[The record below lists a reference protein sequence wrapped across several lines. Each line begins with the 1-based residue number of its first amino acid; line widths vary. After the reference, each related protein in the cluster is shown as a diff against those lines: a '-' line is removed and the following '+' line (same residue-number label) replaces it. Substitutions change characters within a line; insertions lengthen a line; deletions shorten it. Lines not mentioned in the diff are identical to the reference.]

1 MRSLTRT
8 IRTKGETKMNRMKRQ
23 LQEKGRQHGTD
34 GVRRI
39 AEPEQQGHAAGVAQ
53 VRVKEA
59 AITIAKRLELAFAK
73 AGQDEDLLWVLEGLI
88 EREGR
93 FSSLCGSTKEVSLG
107 NLGTLSWDGLPCDI
121 LSDGSVFVSDLRLRP
136 GKFHYREASPD
147 ERAEALG
154 RKLMNDGPRWG
165 DAGKDSR
172 AFLRAAMRGERVSL
186 EYPDGH
192 WRLVED

>member
-1 MRSLTRT
+1 
-8 IRTKGETKMNRMKRQ
+8 MNRMNRQ

-59 AITIAKRLELAFAK
+59 AITIARRLELAFAK

-107 NLGTLSWDGLPCDI
+107 NLGTLSWDGLHCDI
-121 LSDGSVFVSDLRLRP
+121 LSDGSVLVSDLRP
-136 GKFHYREASPD
+136 GKVPFREASPD

-154 RKLMNDGPRWG
+154 RVLRNDGPRWG
-165 DAGKDSR
+165 NAGRTSR
-172 AFLRAAMRGERVSL
+172 AFLRAVMRGERVSL
-186 EYPDGH
+186 EPPTWD
-192 WRLVED
+192 WRLVGG